1 MKGRIYPTKDGFV
14 VRFGRDISK
23 WFRDLPDAER
33 FLTGLRYETDKGT
46 FDPRD
51 YAGDKPLSFSNL
63 ANQYLKH
70 KRQTVRPRSYANLS
84 NYLER
89 AKAAWADRNVK
100 TLGYAEIEDFLQAQ
114 TVSQKT
120 RANMC
125 SCLHD
130 LWTWLLKRRVI
141 RQNELP
147 EFPAIDYELGWRN
160 IIDIPTQQAIIAQV
174 FDLSGHIDQKIWIG
188 IRWLS
193 VYIGV
198 RPGELLSLKE
208 GHINR
213 REGFLIFPHPKEK
226 RPKIIFLL
234 DEDREILARFPE
246 GLPDLHFFRHP
257 AGIKGC
263 RAGERFGSRY
273 LWKWWKN
280 ACDKLGV
287 KNVDLYGG
295 TRHSTVT
302 ALGERLSPEQIRA
315 GTLHSTNKA
324 FERYFQ
330 GESRNARLVYQSAQ
344 NLQKG
349 LSSDRDRFRGYPLTI
364 SE

>member
-14 VRFGRDISK
+14 VRFGRDISR

-51 YAGDKPLSFSNL
+51 YGGDKPLSFSNL
-63 ANQYLKH
+63 ADQYLNH
-70 KRQTVRPRSYANLS
+70 KRQTVRPRSYANLK

-89 AKAAWADRNVK
+89 SKVSWVDRNVK

-114 TVSQKT
+114 AVSQKT

-125 SCLHD
+125 SCLRD
-130 LWTWLLKRRVI
+130 LWTWLLKRRII
-141 RQNELP
+141 RQHELP

-174 FDLSGHIDQKIWIG
+174 CDLSGHIDPKIWIG

-208 GHINR
+208 GYINR

-273 LWKWWKN
+273 LWKWWKK

-324 FERYFQ
+324 FERDFQ
-330 GESRNARLVYQSAQ
+330 GESRNARLVYQAAQ
-344 NLQKG
+344 NLQEG
-349 LSSDRDRFRGYPLTI
+349 MASAQDRFRGYPLTI

>member
-1 MKGRIYPTKDGFV
+1 MKGGIYPTRDGYV
-14 VRFGRDISK
+14 VRFGRDISR

-51 YAGDKPLSFSNL
+51 YAKEKPLSFSNL
-63 ANQYLKH
+63 ADQYLKQ
-70 KRQTVRPRSYANLS
+70 KRQTIRPRSYDNLN
-84 NYLER
+84 NYLDR
-89 AKAAWADRNVK
+89 AKAAWVDRNIK
-100 TLGYAEIEDFLQAQ
+100 AIGFAEIEDFLLAQ
-114 TVSQKT
+114 PVSQKT
-120 RANMC
+120 RANMR

-130 LWTWLLKRRVI
+130 FWSWLLKRRVI
-141 RQNELP
+141 RPHEMP
-147 EFPAIDYELGWRN
+147 EFPAVEYELGWRN
-160 IIDIPTQQAIIAQV
+160 IIDIPTQQAIIAKV
-174 FDLSGHIDQKIWIG
+174 RELSENINPKVWIG

-193 VYIGV
+193 IYIGV
-198 RPGELLSLKE
+198 RPGELIGIRE

-213 REGFLIFPHPKEK
+213 REGFLVFPHPKEK

-234 DEDREILARFPE
+234 DEDRELLARFPE
-246 GLPDLHFFRHP
+246 GLPELRFFRHP

-263 RAGERFGSRY
+263 RAGEPFGSRY
-273 LWKWWKN
+273 LWKWWKK

-287 KNVDLYGG
+287 NGVDLYGG

-302 ALGERLSPEQIRA
+302 ALGERLSPEQIKA

-330 GESRNARLVYQSAQ
+330 GHSRNAKFVYQTIC
-344 NLQKG
+344 K
-349 LSSDRDRFRGYPLTI
+349 LSNELLDFRINGEKLI
-364 SE
+364 R